1 MGIIS
6 FAPIGRTALSNNT
19 KSFQP
24 FSETNCAP
32 IILERSIDAVR
43 NWQARDSV
51 AVFSLVEVTRWVK
64 LNSGL

>member
-1 MGIIS
+1 V
-6 FAPIGRTALSNNT
+6 N
-19 KSFQP
+19 
-24 FSETNCAP
+24 
-32 IILERSIDAVR
+32 LERSIDAVR